1 MGSCDGS
8 SHNQQWLSTD
18 NGKFLHIKSGLCLG
32 ISNSSRGP
40 YQPAVA
46 TPCAQAPRWTCHA
59 QEGFLEVENTSLFLK
74 KQYRKVV
81 VKKISKYLDSWM
93 KLDLNKDGRLVNESL
108 CLKQAGLGTEVSV
121 RIARNSAAPQI
132 PTTSN
137 TVPYSPDHISNTTE
151 TFLRSTAETL
161 GSTAKTLGST
171 AESLGSTAE
180 TLGRTVETL
189 GSTAETYS
197 QSSSKRDLPSLH
209 TAGTTDTSWSSSTTP
224 PFSSTTTEVKGEG
237 AVQL

>member
-108 CLKQAGLGTEVSV
+108 CLKQGEWVPEPVLEVSLLTGL
-121 RIARNSAAPQI
+121 S
-132 PTTSN
+132 
-137 TVPYSPDHISNTTE
+137 
-151 TFLRSTAETL
+151 
-161 GSTAKTLGST
+161 
-171 AESLGSTAE
+171 
-180 TLGRTVETL
+180 
-189 GSTAETYS
+189 S
-197 QSSSKRDLPSLH
+197 QSPGKDMGSSLFPL
-209 TAGTTDTSWSSSTTP
+209 GDTC
-224 PFSSTTTEVKGEG
+224 VY
-237 AVQL
+237 